1 MSCVL
6 LRKEALMRHKLFPIT
21 LALLCIL
28 LGSCEQKVQR
38 PERPTH
44 EKITSS
50 AMEDGEIGTGT
61 VPGDYIFHS
70 VNDVLLKYHI
80 PTGTVSTVCQ
90 DPFCTHDPYQSSCQ
104 FAVDWTGMSAIGN
117 TLYYRVEI
125 DGQVH
130 LRSYNADNMK
140 VEEIRTSNGM
150 IGSPFAY
157 DYYLYFWEK
166 LPTGVEEEFDYT
178 YYRLDTQNGALETI
192 DCGHASAR
200 IYDIE
205 ADRIVWRWGNEY
217 FSTDLDGNDE
227 DVYVMNFSRPY
238 GKYTFRWDWSAEEK
252 CIQALYRK
260 DHSTGEEIVVSDE
273 KLDWFYFY
281 GDKILYFKQVDNPEI
296 WYSDEYGTSYDTL
309 GGNVY
314 VMNLDGSDKHL
325 LCHVD
330 DCPIMGMSSHQNN
343 QLCSGD
349 WVGILTWCVYDGGVW
364 ESDMLIVNVVTGEYR
379 YIKYN
384 PCE

>member
-1 MSCVL
+1 MKNKFSL
-6 LRKEALMRHKLFPIT
+6 ITWAALCM
-21 LALLCIL
+21 LLCIL
-28 LGSCEQKVQR
+28 LGSCEQKQPR

-50 AMEDGEIGTGT
+50 EMEGGEIGTGT

-70 VNDVLLKYHI
+70 VDGVLLKYHI
-80 PTGTVSTVCQ
+80 PSGTVSTVCQ
-90 DPFCTHDPYQSSCQ
+90 DPFCTHDPYNSECQ
-104 FAVDWTGMSAIGN
+104 FPVDWPRMAAIGN
-117 TLYYRVEI
+117 TIYYIVEI

-130 LRSYNADNMK
+130 LRSYNGDNMK

-150 IGSPFAY
+150 IGNPFAY

-178 YYRLDTQNGALETI
+178 HYRLDTQNGALEVI
-192 DCGHASAR
+192 DCGHAFAR

-238 GKYTFRWDWSAEEK
+238 GNYTYKWECTEGLPPYYTTKILR
-252 CIQALYRK
+252 I
-260 DHSTGEEIVVSDE
+260 DHTTGEEIVVSDE

-281 GDKILYFKQVDNPEI
+281 GDKILYFKQVENPEI

-314 VMNLDGSDKHL
+314 VMNLDGTDKRL

-349 WVGILTWCVYDGGVW
+349 WVGILTWCIYDGGVW